1 MSQDAGRLARALAIF
16 YQTETI
22 WVSYILVALPAGS
35 GVFQECTNHILV
47 FDVGGSHIACS
58 VFRLRGMTISA
69 PRSLPVQSSC
79 SPADFVE
86 AFASLAR
93 NSAGPA
99 ALNGIAVAMPNPFD
113 YERGI
118 SYMQHK
124 YQQLYGADIRQALSA
139 GLKLDPARICFLND
153 AEAFLS
159 GELHQGAATGVD
171 RVIGITLGTGVG
183 SAFAV
188 GGKIVGK
195 GDGVPPGGEIWNLP
209 YSGGIVE
216 NFVSTLAIERIYERL
231 TGASAEVREIARLA
245 PMHFQAR
252 QTFEYFGKE
261 LGKVLSHLSSE
272 FAPDRIVLGGGISRA
287 GKHFLPAAEE
297 VMANLAIPLRVSVLF
312 EGAPLLGAGIRWMQ
326 KHESGRRP
334 QTLEGNDV
342 VEEK

>member
-1 MSQDAGRLARALAIF
+1 
-16 YQTETI
+16 
-22 WVSYILVALPAGS
+22 
-35 GVFQECTNHILV
+35 VFEECTNHILV

-58 VFRLRGMTISA
+58 VFRIQGKTIST
-69 PRSLPVQSSC
+69 PSSLPIQGNC
-79 SPADFVE
+79 SPADFVG
-86 AFASLAR
+86 AFESLAKD
-93 NSAGPA
+93 SASPVPP
-99 ALNGIAVAMPNPFD
+99 NGISVAMPNPFD

-139 GLKLDPARICFLND
+139 RLNLDPARICFLND
-153 AEAFLS
+153 AEAFLF

-188 GGKIVGK
+188 GGKIVCK

-209 YSGGIVE
+209 YNGGVVE
-216 NFVSTLAIERIYERL
+216 NFVSTLAVERIYERL

-245 PMHFQAR
+245 PTHFHAR

-261 LGKVLSHLSSE
+261 LGKVLSYISSE

-297 VMANLAIPLRVSVLF
+297 VMASLAVPLRVSVLF
-312 EGAPLLGAGIRWMQ
+312 EGAPLIGAGIRWMQ
-326 KHESGRRP
+326 KHGSGRR
-334 QTLEGNDV
+334 QEKLGGNNLVEGA
-342 VEEK
+342 